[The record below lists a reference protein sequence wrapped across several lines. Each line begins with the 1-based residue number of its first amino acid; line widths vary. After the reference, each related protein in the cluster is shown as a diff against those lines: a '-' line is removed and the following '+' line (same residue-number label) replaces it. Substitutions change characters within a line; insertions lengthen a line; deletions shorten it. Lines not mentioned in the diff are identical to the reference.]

1 MEGINFRN
9 SFVDINLPHAP
20 LICTH
25 AFVACKNDPLYT
37 AHDQVTTTDRYN
49 TLTHTE
55 QLQQVLESG
64 VSTEL
69 LSEQPHG
76 GVMEVVEG
84 SYAA

>member
-1 MEGINFRN
+1 MHLWLVKMTR
-9 SFVDINLPHAP
+9 
-20 LICTH
+20 
-25 AFVACKNDPLYT
+25 YT
-37 AHDQVTTTDRYN
+37 AHDQVTTIDRYN

-64 VSTEL
+64 VSVEL

-76 GVMEVVEG
+76 GVVEVVEG